1 MYDYTEAGMVV
12 VCVANRKK
20 DKLTG
25 QWAVHW
31 QAVLDYARSML
42 SWARWR

>member
-1 MYDYTEAGMVV
+1 MIIQRQEWLWSVG
-12 VCVANRKK
+12 NRKK
-20 DKLTG
+20 AKLTG

-31 QAVLDYARSML
+31 QPVLDYARSVL